1 MLKELQ
7 EIFAHF
13 DPWGTTPLDSAA
25 AAHTG
30 PKGVLIF

>member
-1 MLKELQ
+1 MCLQLQ
-7 EIFAHF
+7 ENFAHF
-13 DPWGTTPLDSAA
+13 QPRGTTPLVGAA